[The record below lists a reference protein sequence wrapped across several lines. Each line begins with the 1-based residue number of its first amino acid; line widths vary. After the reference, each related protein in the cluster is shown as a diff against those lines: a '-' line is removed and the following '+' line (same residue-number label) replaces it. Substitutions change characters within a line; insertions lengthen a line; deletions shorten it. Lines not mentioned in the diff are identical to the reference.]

1 MPIAIIGGGITGLT
15 LALNL
20 HERGI
25 ACCVYESAPE
35 VKELGVGITLLPH
48 AIREFTALGLQEN
61 LLLAGIENRE
71 SKFFNRFGQLIYGE
85 PRGKFAG
92 YDYPEIGIH
101 RGRLHSTLYRE
112 ALARLGPDCIQVNRK
127 CVGFEQTGETVQ
139 VSFVETSSGATVEPV
154 SADIAIACDG
164 VNSTVRKQ
172 LYPDD
177 AVVFNGINTWRG
189 TSVHKPIFDGRTYIR
204 IGTLQ
209 TGKIVIYP
217 IVDDFDGKGNQL
229 VNWTTEIQTDGE
241 AQNDWN
247 KPGKLEDFFHIY
259 EDWHFDWLDV
269 ADMISSSEYIFEYPM
284 VDKDPLDRWT
294 FDRVTL
300 AGDAAHP
307 MYPRGS
313 NGAAQGV
320 IDARTLAD
328 ALQAADSPLEALKAY
343 EVERVGPTGNVVR
356 TNRSSPPDV
365 IIMKVEELVGDR
377 PFDNLDDYVSQDELR
392 DLSDRYKQVA
402 GFSKEALRNLGPRA
416 LDQS

>member
-1 MPIAIIGGGITGLT
+1 MSIAIIGGGITGLT

-20 HERGI
+20 HKRGI
-25 ACCVYESAPE
+25 DCQVYESAPE
-35 VKELGVGITLLPH
+35 VKELGVGISLLPH
-48 AIREFTALGLQEN
+48 AMREFTALGLQET
-61 LLLAGIENRE
+61 LLCAGIENKE
-71 SKFFNRFGQLIYGE
+71 SNFFNRFGQLIYSE
-85 PRGKFAG
+85 PRGKYAG
-92 YDYPEIGIH
+92 YEYPEVGIH
-101 RGRLHSTLYRE
+101 RGRLHTALYQT
-112 ALARLGPDCIQVNRK
+112 ALERLGAECIHVNRK
-127 CVGFEQTGETVQ
+127 CVGFEQTGDGVQ
-139 VSFVETSSGATVEPV
+139 ISFAETSSGATVEPV

-172 LYPDD
+172 IYPDD
-177 AVVFNGINTWRG
+177 AVVFTGINTWRG
-189 TSVHKPIFDGRTYIR
+189 TSVRKPFLSGRTYVR
-204 IGTLQ
+204 VGTLA

-217 IVDDFDGKGNQL
+217 IVDDYDGKGNQL
-229 VNWTTEIQTDGE
+229 INWTTEFHTEGA

-247 KPGKLEDFFHIY
+247 KPGKLEDFFEVY
-259 EDWHFDWLDV
+259 RDWHFDWLDV
-269 ADMISSSEYIFEYPM
+269 AEMIATSTDIFEYPM
-284 VDKDPLDRWT
+284 VDKDPLDQWT

-328 ALQAADSPLEALKAY
+328 ALQAADNPLDALKAY
-343 EVERVGPTGNVVR
+343 EAERVGPTGNVVR

-392 DLSDRYKQVA
+392 DLSDRYKQIA
-402 GFSKEALRNLGPRA
+402 GFSKEALR
-416 LDQS
+416 D

>member
-1 MPIAIIGGGITGLT
+1 MSIAIIGGGITGLA

-20 HERGI
+20 HQRGI

-35 VKELGVGITLLPH
+35 MKELGVGITVLPH
-48 AIREFTALGLQEN
+48 AMREFTTLGLQEE
-61 LLLAGIENRE
+61 LLQAGIETRE
-71 SKFFNRFGQLIYGE
+71 SKFFNRFGQLIYAE

-92 YDYPEIGIH
+92 YDYPECAIH
-101 RGRLHSTLYRE
+101 RGRLHGILYQAVLE
-112 ALARLGPDCIQVNRK
+112 RLGAGCVQLDRK
-127 CVGFEQTGETVQ
+127 CVGFQQTGDAVAI
-139 VSFVETSSGATVEPV
+139 SFVETSSGAAVEPV

-172 LYPDD
+172 IYPDD
-177 AVVFNGINTWRG
+177 AVVFTGINTWRG
-189 TSVHKPIFDGRTYIR
+189 TSVRKPMLGGRTYVR
-204 IGTLQ
+204 VGTIQ

-217 IVDDFDGKGNQL
+217 IVDDVDGEGNQL
-229 VNWTTEIQTDGE
+229 INWTTEFQTEGA

-247 KPGKLEDFFHIY
+247 KPGKLEDFFDLY
-259 EDWHFDWLDV
+259 RDWHFDWLDV
-269 ADMISSSEYIFEYPM
+269 ADMIATSTDIFEYPM
-284 VDKDPLDRWT
+284 VDKDPLNQWT

-320 IDARTLAD
+320 IDARILAEKLQEMENPLD
-328 ALQAADSPLEALKAY
+328 ALRAY
-343 EVERVGPTGNVVR
+343 EAARIEPTANVVR

-377 PFDNLDDYVSQDELR
+377 PFDDLDAYVSQDELR
-392 DLSDRYKQVA
+392 ELSDRYKQIA
-402 GFSKEALRNLGPRA
+402 GFSKEALR
-416 LDQS
+416 QS

>member
-1 MPIAIIGGGITGLT
+1 MSIAIIGGGITGLT
-15 LALNL
+15 LALNQ
-20 HERGI
+20 HKRGI
-25 ACCVYESAPE
+25 DCQFYEAAPE

-48 AIREFTALGLQEN
+48 AMREFTALGLQEA
-61 LLLAGIENRE
+61 LLNAGIENQDSR
-71 SKFFNRFGQLIYGE
+71 FFNRFGQLIFTE
-85 PRGKFAG
+85 PRGKYAG
-92 YDYPEIGIH
+92 YDIPEVGIH
-101 RGRLHSTLYRE
+101 RGRLHGVLYQA
-112 ALARLGPDCIQVNRK
+112 ALERLGAERIQLNRQ
-127 CVGFEQTGETVQ
+127 CVGFEQTGEAVRI
-139 VSFVETSSGATVEPV
+139 SFVETSSGTTVDPV
-154 SADIAIACDG
+154 SAGIAIACDG

-172 LYPDD
+172 IYPDD
-177 AVVFNGINTWRG
+177 AVVFTGINTWRG
-189 TSVHKPIFDGRTYIR
+189 TSVRKPIFDGLTYIR
-204 IGTLQ
+204 VGTLK

-217 IVDDFDGKGNQL
+217 IVDDFDGQGNQL
-229 VNWTTEIQTDGE
+229 INWTTEFQTEGA

-247 KPGKLEDFFHIY
+247 KPGKLEDFFHVY

-269 ADMISSSEYIFEYPM
+269 ADMIATSTDIFEYPM
-284 VDKDPLDRWT
+284 VDKDPLDQWT

-328 ALQAADSPLEALKAY
+328 AIQAADNPLDALKAY
-343 EVERVGPTGNVVR
+343 EAERVGPTGNVVR

-392 DLSDRYKQVA
+392 GLSERYKQVA
-402 GFSKEALRNLGPRA
+402 GFSKEALR
-416 LDQS
+416 S